1 MFSMG
6 RFDPRVI
13 AVESEVNITKEQKI
27 AKETIKARTSGSS
40 GDEDIEELSR
50 NNEDMDLDEPLEGS
64 TDGVIRKE
72 KTYESDGDVSS
83 SVPSSD
89 DDSSSSAPSSDDEDE
104 DHGPAMKVIAPEQH
118 FTKIGIKRKSH
129 NMTDEGMDDFDMD
142 NTEEIDVQRTPEIE
156 NALRLSKK
164 PIREVAKLWKLA
176 PFLVDNLEKDEYN
189 TFFPIQALVIP
200 DVIASERHAHIR
212 NRDICVSAPTGSGK
226 TLSFVLPVLNALAGR
241 RVRRLR
247 ALIVLPSRDLGEC
260 SGCSAA

>member
-1 MFSMG
+1 M
-6 RFDPRVI
+6 
-13 AVESEVNITKEQKI
+13 
-27 AKETIKARTSGSS
+27 
-40 GDEDIEELSR
+40 
-50 NNEDMDLDEPLEGS
+50 
-64 TDGVIRKE
+64 
-72 KTYESDGDVSS
+72 
-83 SVPSSD
+83 
-89 DDSSSSAPSSDDEDE
+89 
-104 DHGPAMKVIAPEQH
+104 
-118 FTKIGIKRKSH
+118 
-129 NMTDEGMDDFDMD
+129 
-142 NTEEIDVQRTPEIE
+142 
-156 NALRLSKK
+156 

-260 SGCSAA
+260 SGCSAV